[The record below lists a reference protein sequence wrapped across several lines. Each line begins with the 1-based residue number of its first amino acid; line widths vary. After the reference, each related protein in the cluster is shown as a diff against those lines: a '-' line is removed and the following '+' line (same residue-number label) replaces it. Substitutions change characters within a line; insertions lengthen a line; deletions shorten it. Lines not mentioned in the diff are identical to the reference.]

1 MTKSAEKDGWAVT
14 MFGRKRFIPEILS
27 TNKNVKALGKRIAM
41 NTPIQGTAA
50 DIIKIAMVRVYR
62 RLKAELPEAR
72 LILQVHDE
80 LIVEAPESQA
90 EQAARILTEEMQGAV
105 KLTVPLTADAK
116 EGKTWYDAH

>member
-1 MTKSAEKDGWAVT
+1 MFWIFGSAD
-14 MFGRKRFIPEILS
+14 EI
-27 TNKNVKALGKRIAM
+27 R
-41 NTPIQGTAA
+41 P
-50 DIIKIAMVRVYR
+50 VRVYR